1 MQKQTKLDKE
11 QAKKLLSVTFWTILR
26 ILKPFEKP
34 IVENSEI
41 TNITKIEKINVD
53 VTETN
58 NNPRIINKASSK
70 NKEKNK
76 KTKAAEIKNNNVEF
90 QQNIEI
96 AENLSASDN
105 ELYRNNNNSTDK
117 KSRKRVVKKVKE
129 VLNNKNEIIQEK
141 SADKKI
147 TAETK
152 TSKSGWWE
160 RKL

>member
-1 MQKQTKLDKE
+1 MKV
-11 QAKKLLSVTFWTILR
+11 AKKQIKNSKRRRRKNNKFRKYELNSDDKNTI
-26 ILKPFEKP
+26 K
-34 IVENSEI
+34 NSEI

-53 VTETN
+53 ATETN

-76 KTKAAEIKNNNVEF
+76 KTKLAEIKNNNVEF
-90 QQNIEI
+90 QQTIEI

-105 ELYRNNNNSTDK
+105 ELKNNNNNNNSTNK

-141 SADKKI
+141 Y
-147 TAETK
+147 
-152 TSKSGWWE
+152 
-160 RKL
+160 R

>member
-1 MQKQTKLDKE
+1 M
-11 QAKKLLSVTFWTILR
+11 
-26 ILKPFEKP
+26 
-34 IVENSEI
+34 
-41 TNITKIEKINVD
+41 
-53 VTETN
+53 
-58 NNPRIINKASSK
+58 
-70 NKEKNK
+70 
-76 KTKAAEIKNNNVEF
+76 KNNSR
-90 QQNIEI
+90 NILFNYFSKTTMKNLKWFEEI
-96 AENLSASDN
+96 IENIH
-105 ELYRNNNNSTDK
+105 NNNSTNK